1 MAKEIDEIIYGHN
14 WETKRRLNR
23 TNIDNTAASR
33 TIADSKLSG
42 AENAMGQIKPYLPII
57 LAAVFA
63 VALFSFDATAYHNSA
78 NEIDVQK
85 AVGLFASLW
94 ATLTVVLKMQPPGE
108 SK

>member
-1 MAKEIDEIIYGHN
+1 MRKVSIEP
-14 WETKRRLNR
+14 
-23 TNIDNTAASR
+23 
-33 TIADSKLSG
+33 ADSLSMVIHRHRVRLRIVSIMVVSVRVVSGNGVRFMDKL
-42 AENAMGQIKPYLPII
+42 KPYLPII

>member
-1 MAKEIDEIIYGHN
+1 
-14 WETKRRLNR
+14 
-23 TNIDNTAASR
+23 
-33 TIADSKLSG
+33 
-42 AENAMGQIKPYLPII
+42 MGQIKPYLPII

>member
-1 MAKEIDEIIYGHN
+1 MVIH
-14 WETKRRLNR
+14 RHRVRLRIVSIMVVSVRVVSGNGVR
-23 TNIDNTAASR
+23 FMD
-33 TIADSKLSG
+33 KL
-42 AENAMGQIKPYLPII
+42 KPYLPII

-94 ATLTVVLKMQPPGE
+94 ATLTVVLKLQPPGE
-108 SK
+108 QK

>member
-1 MAKEIDEIIYGHN
+1 M
-14 WETKRRLNR
+14 
-23 TNIDNTAASR
+23 DN
-33 TIADSKLSG
+33 L
-42 AENAMGQIKPYLPII
+42 KPYLPIA

-63 VALFSFDATAYHNSA
+63 VAMFAVDSTAYRNAA

-94 ATLTVVLKMQPPGE
+94 ATLTVVLKMNPPGE